1 MLEWLII
8 LRVLAVN
15 LDEIVENDA
24 YDDTYLVLFNMQVV
38 DDEVDELLEYDEI
51 EQQLDVQTGDAGN
64 DEIDDYENADIDDEV
79 EVECQ
84 FPRQIQQ
91 VMVENDAVD
100 DEIDEHIIII
110 ILIDVQLLNIDDDDE
125 EVDVIIAKV
134 YDELDVNEL
143 YLYAI

>member
-1 MLEWLII
+1 
-8 LRVLAVN
+8 
-15 LDEIVENDA
+15 
-24 YDDTYLVLFNMQVV
+24 MQVV
-38 DDEVDELLEYDEI
+38 DDEVDELLEYDET

>member
-1 MLEWLII
+1 
-8 LRVLAVN
+8 
-15 LDEIVENDA
+15 
-24 YDDTYLVLFNMQVV
+24 MQVV